1 MASGVHAAVAGV
13 GGLHRAGAARP
24 CAVGGS
30 AMGGVQVV
38 DGHAAAFAAVAG
50 VVVHVG
56 AGLEIEQLVVPGA
69 AEGLW

>member
-13 GGLHRAGAARP
+13 GGLHRGWGGASVR
-24 CAVGGS
+24 VGGS

-50 VVVHVG
+50 VSFT
-56 AGLEIEQLVVPGA
+56 
-69 AEGLW
+69 